1 VVLGALAAWSAV
13 PAFAASAQLADVQFN
28 SDFLMKP
35 KGRSVDVSRFERGNP
50 VQPGEYTVDL
60 YVNGNWVGHDA
71 LRFVV
76 REGAANAEPCLDKTL
91 IERLGLD
98 YTTLS
103 DKGRGELAKAQAGEC
118 ASLADLLD
126 GASQTF
132 DLADLRLDL
141 SIAQASLLR
150 NPQGYVSPEF
160 WDEGVN
166 SATLGYNLNSFHVSG
181 AGASGTQTYLGLNG
195 GVNIGSWHFR
205 QNSALTWQSN
215 GPRTYQNIAT
225 YLQHDLPSLRS
236 QLTLGDAFTDGA
248 VFDSIGIRG
257 VELASDDRML
267 PDSLRGYAP
276 LIRGV
281 AMTNARVSVTQN
293 GNRLYETTVAPGAFE
308 INDLYATGYG
318 GNLLVTVT
326 EADGSQHSFSVPY
339 ASVAQLLRPGITR
352 FNVAAGQLRDAQ
364 VSERDNL
371 VQATVQRGFNNV
383 ITGYA
388 GTIVA
393 QGYLAGLLGAAVNTP
408 LGAVALDVTEARA
421 SIRGVT
427 NTTGQSVR
435 ISYSKLLPATDTNFT
450 VAAYRYSSSGFWALR
465 DAMLARSVVAAG
477 QDPSAVDRQRNQ
489 VQLTMNQ
496 SFGNGWGNAY
506 VVGSTLDYWNRG
518 GTTTQFQIG
527 YNNVLRALDTSFSYN
542 VSLSRQRDALSGQ
555 MNNQFF
561 ASVSIPLGTGQ
572 HAPTLSTSF
581 THNSASGSSAQ
592 AMLNGAA
599 GVDNEFT
606 YGVTANHAPGSS
618 AGGVNGQYRSPYAT
632 LAASASGGSGFS
644 QMSAGV
650 SGAIVAH
657 PGGVTFANDLG
668 DTIGVVDAQDAK
680 GARITNSSGVR
691 VDRFGYAVIPYLTPY
706 SLNTVEID
714 PKGIPLDVEFK
725 STSQQ
730 VAPRANSVVMI
741 HFGTVSGRAAVIGAR
756 LPNGAPLPFGAS
768 VYDAKGASVG
778 AIGQNSRIFVR
789 GVADEGALTVKWG
802 DAADEQCAFGYQLPP
817 KGEDRGAY
825 AHIDAVCGSTSEVAK
840 QAAASSAEGATQ

>member
-1 VVLGALAAWSAV
+1 MVLGALAAWSAV

-215 GPRTYQNIAT
+215 GPRTYQNIAS

-371 VQATVQRGFNNV
+371 VQATVQHGFNNV

-393 QGYLAGLLGAAVNTP
+393 QGYLAGLLGTAVNTP

-518 GTTTQFQIG
+518 RTTTQFQIG

>member
-215 GPRTYQNIAT
+215 GPRTYQNIAS